1 MCVQVNLW
9 YFLLINYWNARTK
22 QHSVPAI
29 AFFVIKTRNMKF
41 QNNWILYKWMEYIYE
56 VVWYSHTVNENT
68 GEIWIL
74 PEISWWI
81 QSVFYIAKAGGAE
94 LREPWTK
101 SLSGTSI
108 KTFICAQCR

>member
-1 MCVQVNLW
+1 MNRIYLWSCV
-9 YFLLINYWNARTK
+9 
-22 QHSVPAI
+22 
-29 AFFVIKTRNMKF
+29 
-41 QNNWILYKWMEYIYE
+41 
-56 VVWYSHTVNENT
+56 YSHTVNENT

-108 KTFICAQCR
+108 KNIHLCAVSVGVC